1 MARDG
6 TPTLRRIRRRGKLR
20 PTWYIQ
26 YRDGGKRHLISTH
39 TRDRAEAEIE
49 FAKFIAARK
58 DQEQEIASYLATPD
72 RISIRECLVAY
83 LEDAE
88 PRVKRF
94 ENIAI
99 RATTL
104 DNHFGE
110 TRVSSLTRSTCQG
123 YAAARRHKNMTDGT
137 IRCELGTLNAAV
149 RFMVKEGK
157 LTFAPT
163 IWRPDQP
170 PQHDRWLTRS
180 QLAAL
185 VRAARHVEDR
195 YWVDGKLS
203 SKTPRQLK
211 ERRWY
216 LPLFI
221 LLTYYSAQRRTAVLQ
236 LQWQRNLMSGYVD
249 LEQRRLYAIS
259 NEVAQSQKRRVYG
272 QPIADKLLLL
282 LRYAAK
288 RTRREDGSGYLI
300 ECGGR
305 PITQTLRISFKGAVR
320 RAGLDPKVTPHTLL
334 HTGITHLLQSGA
346 NVYDVAAYV
355 GKSVQVIQ
363 QVYAHHS
370 PDHLEH
376 LASLDRRAR

>member
-1 MARDG
+1 
-6 TPTLRRIRRRGKLR
+6 
-20 PTWYIQ
+20 
-26 YRDGGKRHLISTH
+26 
-39 TRDRAEAEIE
+39 
-49 FAKFIAARK
+49 
-58 DQEQEIASYLATPD
+58 
-72 RISIRECLVAY
+72 
-83 LEDAE
+83 
-88 PRVKRF
+88 
-94 ENIAI
+94 
-99 RATTL
+99 
-104 DNHFGE
+104 
-110 TRVSSLTRSTCQG
+110 
-123 YAAARRHKNMTDGT
+123 
-137 IRCELGTLNAAV
+137 
-149 RFMVKEGK
+149 
-157 LTFAPT
+157 
-163 IWRPDQP
+163 
-170 PQHDRWLTRS
+170 
-180 QLAAL
+180 
-185 VRAARHVEDR
+185 
-195 YWVDGKLS
+195 
-203 SKTPRQLK
+203 
-211 ERRWY
+211 
-216 LPLFI
+216 
-221 LLTYYSAQRRTAVLQ
+221 VLQ